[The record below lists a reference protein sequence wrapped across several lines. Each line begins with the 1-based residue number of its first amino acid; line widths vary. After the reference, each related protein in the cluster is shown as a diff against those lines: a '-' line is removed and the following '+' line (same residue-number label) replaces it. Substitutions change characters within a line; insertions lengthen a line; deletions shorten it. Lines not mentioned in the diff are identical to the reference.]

1 MGGKA
6 AKKAGM
12 NLQRLERI
20 GDFLEN
26 AYVGPGRI
34 AGCQVLVARHGH
46 VAYQKAIG
54 SRNLA
59 AGEPMTDDTVFRIY
73 SMTKPVASV
82 ALMTLWE
89 RGAFQLDDP
98 IHKAFPEFAESR
110 VHVSGSGDAMETAAA
125 NRPISYRDVLTH
137 TAGLTYGGI
146 LQEIGIPGEEDPVDA
161 AYRSLT
167 IRRDPA
173 ETLETFMSKI
183 AKAPLK
189 YHPGEK
195 WMYSLAT
202 DVVGALV
209 ERLSGRPLDRFLD
222 EEIFQP
228 LGMKDTGFH
237 VRPDQADR
245 FATCYSRGKDK
256 TLQVADNPRESP
268 FLQPPTFLS
277 GGGGL
282 VSTMGDYHRFC
293 EMLRRGGELDGA
305 RIIGSR
311 TLDLMTENH
320 LPGGVDLSELAIDS
334 FSETMPKGVG
344 FGLGFAMTVD
354 GVRAGS
360 ASEGEF
366 YWGGA
371 ASTLFW
377 VDPFED
383 MVVIFLTQ
391 LLPSTTYN
399 FRGQLRNL
407 VYAAIED

>member
-1 MGGKA
+1 MGAKA

-12 NLQRLERI
+12 NPERLARI

-59 AGEPMTDDTVFRIY
+59 AGEAMTDDTVIRIY
-73 SMTKPVASV
+73 SMTKPIVSV

-98 IHKAFPEFAESR
+98 IHKAFPEFAETR
-110 VHVSGSGDAMETAAA
+110 VWASGHGEEMQTAAA
-125 NRPISYRDVLTH
+125 NRPVSYRDVLTH

-161 AYRSLT
+161 RYKALR

-173 ETLETFMSKI
+173 ETLEAFMGKL
-183 AKAPLK
+183 AQAPLK
-189 YHPGEK
+189 YQPGEK

-202 DVVGALV
+202 DAVGALV
-209 ERLSGRPLDRFLD
+209 ERLSGRTLDRFLD
-222 EEIFQP
+222 EEILQP
-228 LGMKDTGFH
+228 LGMTETGFH

-245 FATCYSRGKDK
+245 FAACYSRGADK
-256 TLQVADNPRESP
+256 ALKVADDPRASA
-268 FLQPPTFLS
+268 FLQPPAFLS

-282 VSTMGDYHRFC
+282 VSTLGDYHRFC

-320 LPGGVDLSELAIDS
+320 LPGGQDLAALAIDS

-360 ASEGEF
+360 PSEGDF

-371 ASTLFW
+371 ASTIFW

-383 MVVIFLTQ
+383 LVVIFLTQ
-391 LLPSTTYN
+391 LIPSTTYN

-407 VYAAIED
+407 VYAAIEE

>member
-1 MGGKA
+1 
-6 AKKAGM
+6 
-12 NLQRLERI
+12 
-20 GDFLEN
+20 
-26 AYVGPGRI
+26 
-34 AGCQVLVARHGH
+34 
-46 VAYQKAIG
+46 
-54 SRNLA
+54 
-59 AGEPMTDDTVFRIY
+59 
-73 SMTKPVASV
+73 V

-98 IHKAFPEFAESR
+98 IHKAFPEFAEPK
-110 VHVSGSGDAMETAAA
+110 VWVSGRGEEMQTEAAR
-125 NRPISYRDVLTH
+125 RPISYRDVLTH

-146 LQEIGIPGEEDPVDA
+146 LQEIGIPGEEDPIDA
-161 AYRSLT
+161 AYRALT

-173 ETLETFMSKI
+173 ETLEAFMGKI

-209 ERLSGRPLDRFLD
+209 ERLSGRSLDRFLD
-222 EEIFQP
+222 EEILQP
-228 LGMKDTGFH
+228 LGMKETGFH

-245 FATCYSRGKDK
+245 FAACYGRGEDK
-256 TLQVADNPRESP
+256 KLKVVDGVAKSP
-268 FLQPPTFLS
+268 FLQPPAFLS

-293 EMLRRGGELDGA
+293 EMLRRGGELDGE

-320 LPGGVDLSELAIDS
+320 LPGGGDLTALAIDS

-371 ASTLFW
+371 ASTAFW

-383 MVVIFLTQ
+383 LVVIFLTQ
-391 LLPSTTYN
+391 LIPSTTYN

-407 VYAAIED
+407 VYAAIEE